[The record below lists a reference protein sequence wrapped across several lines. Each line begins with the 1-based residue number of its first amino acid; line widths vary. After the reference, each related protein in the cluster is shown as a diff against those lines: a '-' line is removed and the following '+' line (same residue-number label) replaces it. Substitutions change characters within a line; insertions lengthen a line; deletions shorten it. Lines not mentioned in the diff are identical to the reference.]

1 MIMEQVFQVT
11 ALCVVGAL
19 LALTIRRGSPESA
32 LLLSLAAAVLVLLML
47 LENLGELT
55 AFFTELARRS
65 GLPEALFAPLYK
77 ILAITLVVRIGSGLC
92 RDAGEQA
99 LASVVETAG
108 TVCALLTALP
118 LLRSVLS
125 MLLELME

>member
-1 MIMEQVFQVT
+1 MEQVFQVT

-65 GLPEALFAPLYK
+65 GLPEALFAPRYK
-77 ILAITLVVRIGSGLC
+77 ILSITLVVRIGS
-92 RDAGEQA
+92 
-99 LASVVETAG
+99 
-108 TVCALLTALP
+108 
-118 LLRSVLS
+118 
-125 MLLELME
+125 